1 MRRDA
6 HAERQKTDAPLIG
19 TADELIAAFPG
30 DEVEGMSSLGRKH
43 RVAIQDP
50 RWSSVTLRYRSRL
63 HHIGIGRT
71 HAGTCV
77 ILLVQDLQIRIV
89 DAATRELLRDLTL
102 DPSRD
107 YQPTRAPKGPARRPQ
122 NEQQPNLRSQ
132 VQLSPMS

>member
-71 HAGTCV
+71 HEGTCV
-77 ILLVQDLQIRIV
+77 ILIVQDLDIRV
-89 DAATRELLRDLTL
+89 VNAATAELPRELTIGLN
-102 DPSRD
+102 RD
-107 YQPTRAPKGPARRPQ
+107 YQPTGRPPK
-122 NEQQPNLRSQ
+122 NK
-132 VQLSPMS
+132 